1 LTRSRIG
8 LPGFPDLVAVVC
20 AGIVALAGA
29 TLAVARKR
37 RWI

>member
-1 LTRSRIG
+1 MNFRIG
-8 LPGFPDLVAVVC
+8 LFDTAGWYFSVVC